1 MNFLILAFSVLIQQ
15 QVPAA
20 NPLPN
25 PKTAPAP
32 RELIE
37 AARTG
42 QVSKIREFSQHPGFP
57 EKDDTGRTALIAAG
71 ERGQKAAFAE
81 LIAIMNE
88 RVRRQVE
95 VIRTEGQ
102 PAVYLG
108 MMAVQSRLSFFG
120 AADKDGITPLMYAA
134 RYGWNDLV
142 DPLLEG
148 GVDITPKDA
157 NGRSAIEH
165 ARDAG
170 HVEIVERLQKPRD

>member
-1 MNFLILAFSVLIQQ
+1 
-15 QVPAA
+15 
-20 NPLPN
+20 
-25 PKTAPAP
+25 
-32 RELIE
+32 
-37 AARTG
+37 
-42 QVSKIREFSQHPGFP
+42 
-57 EKDDTGRTALIAAG
+57 
-71 ERGQKAAFAE
+71 
-81 LIAIMNE
+81 
-88 RVRRQVE
+88 
-95 VIRTEGQ
+95 
-102 PAVYLG
+102 
-108 MMAVQSRLSFFG
+108 VQSRLSFFG